1 VNTAFATL
9 LVAAAL
15 LSACGNQDAGPQP
28 AAPGLQQRAD
38 AVTGRVTPANGDFGD
53 FNEVGLT
60 GARVLFPVG
69 ADAKAMTAV
78 IAARLVE
85 RGALRWNTR
94 IAEAL
99 PELRRLML
107 PAYRNVTLEDLL
119 AHRAGLPAFT
129 TEEEFRGFL
138 AVLPEAVPAG
148 ALPTTDAGRR
158 LFFARWLVRQPPAAD
173 STGFRYSNAGY
184 ALATTMMERATGLS
198 YRAMFERELARP
210 LAIAGTWREADAR
223 GPASPQ
229 AWLDAI
235 MPAGRFATTASTYA
249 GWLRWH
255 LRALQG
261 EETPLPSS
269 YVERLRGLAP
279 GSYALGWTGALVQG
293 RPVLRHAR
301 GGAEASLAEAQSDAV
316 VDTDGSSASFALS
329 LAGQREGGVRA
340 SAVLDRLM
348 AGLNGLN
355 GDEPTAKPLFAQLR
369 CRLSRCS
376 FVMRLRRIAWVQAL
390 LR

>member
-1 VNTAFATL
+1 MNTALATL
-9 LVAAAL
+9 LLAAAF
-15 LSACGNQDAGPQP
+15 LSACGNHDAGPQP
-28 AAPGLQQRAD
+28 AAPGLQQSAD
-38 AVTGRVTPANGDFGD
+38 AVTGRVTLANGDFGD
-53 FNEVGLT
+53 FKGVGLT

-99 PELRRLML
+99 PELRRMML

-129 TEEEFRGFL
+129 TEDEFRGFL

-158 LFFARWLVRQPPAAD
+158 LFFARWLVRQPPAA
-173 STGFRYSNAGY
+173 SAGFVYSNAGY
-184 ALATTMMERATGLS
+184 TLATAMMERATGLS
-198 YRAMFERELARP
+198 YRAMFEQELARP
-210 LAIAGTWREADAR
+210 LGIAGTWREADAR
-223 GPASPQ
+223 GRASPQ

-249 GWLRWH
+249 SWLRWH

-261 EETPLPSS
+261 DETPLPFG
-269 YVERLRGLAP
+269 YVERLRGLSP

-301 GGAEASLAEAQSDAV
+301 GAEASLAEAQSDAII
-316 VDTDGSSASFALS
+316 DTDGGSASFALS
-329 LAGQREGGVRA
+329 LAGQGGDSPRA

-348 AGLNGLN
+348 AGLNS
-355 GDEPTAKPLFAQLR
+355 DAPTARPLFAQLH
-369 CRLSRCS
+369 CKLSRCS
-376 FVMRLRRIAWVQAL
+376 FVMRLRRSAWLQGL

>member
-1 VNTAFATL
+1 VNTTLATML
-9 LVAAAL
+9 LAAAF
-15 LSACGNQDAGPQP
+15 LSGCGNDDTGTRP
-28 AAPGLQQRAD
+28 ASSGLQQSAD
-38 AVTGRVTPANGDFGD
+38 AVTGHVTPAGSDFGGA
-53 FNEVGLT
+53 GLA
-60 GARVLFPVG
+60 GARMLFPVG
-69 ADAKAMTAV
+69 ADAKAMTAM

-99 PELRRLML
+99 PELRRMML

-129 TEEEFRGFL
+129 TEDEFRRFL

-158 LFFARWLVRQPPAAD
+158 LFFARWLVRQPPAAG
-173 STGFRYSNAGY
+173 TGFLYSNAGY
-184 ALATTMMERATGLS
+184 ALAATMMERATGLS
-198 YRAMFERELARP
+198 YRAMFEQELTRP
-210 LAIAGTWREADAR
+210 LGIAGTWREADAR
-223 GPASPQ
+223 DRASPQ

-235 MPAGRFATTASTYA
+235 MPANRYATTASTYA
-249 GWLRWH
+249 SWLRWH

-261 EETPLPSS
+261 DETPLPFG
-269 YVERLRGLAP
+269 YVERLRGLSP

-301 GGAEASLAEAQSDAV
+301 GAEASLAEAQSDAII
-316 VDTDGSSASFALS
+316 DTDGGSANFVLSFA
-329 LAGQREGGVRA
+329 GQGSDGPRA
-340 SAVLDRLM
+340 SALLDRLM
-348 AGLNGLN
+348 AGLAS
-355 GDEPTAKPLFAQLR
+355 DTPTARPLFAQLR

-376 FVMRLRRIAWVQAL
+376 FVMRLHIDRLMRAL
-390 LR
+390 LH

>member
-1 VNTAFATL
+1 MNTAFATL
-9 LVAAAL
+9 LVAAAF
-15 LSACGNQDAGPQP
+15 LSACGNHDAGPQP

-38 AVTGRVTPANGDFGD
+38 AVTGHVTAADGDFGGP
-53 FNEVGLT
+53 GLA

-99 PELRRLML
+99 PELRRMML

-129 TEEEFRGFL
+129 TEDEFRGFL

-158 LFFARWLVRQPPAAD
+158 LFFARWLVRQPPAGEN
-173 STGFRYSNAGY
+173 TGFLYSNAGY

-198 YRAMFERELARP
+198 YRAMFEQELAHP
-210 LAIAGTWREADAR
+210 LGIAGTWREADAR
-223 GPASPQ
+223 GPSSPQ

-261 EETPLPSS
+261 DSTPLPFG
-269 YVERLRGLAP
+269 YVERLRGLSP

-301 GGAEASLAEAQSDAV
+301 GAEASLAEAQSDAV
-316 VDTDGSSASFALS
+316 IDTDGGSASFALS
-329 LAGQREGGVRA
+329 LAGQGSDSPRA
-340 SAVLDRLM
+340 SAMLDRLM
-348 AGLNGLN
+348 AGLNS
-355 GDEPTAKPLFAQLR
+355 DAPTAKPLFAQLR

-376 FVMRLRRIAWVQAL
+376 FVMRLRRIAWLQAL

>member
-1 VNTAFATL
+1 MNITLATML
-9 LVAAAL
+9 LAAAL
-15 LSACGNQDAGPQP
+15 LSGCGNHDAGSQP
-28 AAPGLQQRAD
+28 AGPGPQQRAD
-38 AVTGRVTPANGDFGD
+38 AVTGRVTLADGEFG
-53 FNEVGLT
+53 GA
-60 GARVLFPVG
+60 GARALFPIG

-99 PELRRLML
+99 PELRRMML

-129 TEEEFRGFL
+129 TEDEFRRFL

-158 LFFARWLVRQPPAAD
+158 LFFARWLVRQPPAAGN
-173 STGFRYSNAGY
+173 TGFLYSNAGY

-198 YRAMFERELARP
+198 YRAMFEQELARP
-210 LAIAGTWREADAR
+210 LGIAGAWREADAR

-235 MPAGRFATTASTYA
+235 MPAGRFTTTASNYA

-255 LRALQG
+255 LHALQG
-261 EETPLPSS
+261 DETPLPFG
-269 YVERLRGLAP
+269 YVERLRGLSP

-301 GGAEASLAEAQSDAV
+301 GNANANANAEASLAEAQSDAII
-316 VDTDGSSASFALS
+316 DTDGRNASFALS
-329 LAGQREGGVRA
+329 LASQGGDGTRA

-348 AGLNGLN
+348 AGLGS
-355 GDEPTAKPLFAQLR
+355 DTPTAKPLFAQLR

-376 FVMRLRRIAWVQAL
+376 FVMRLRRSEWLQAL